1 MTKTN
6 AMRMLDRAKI
16 KYDVLQYDYDESDLS
31 GVHAAAALSLDPN
44 QVFKTLVTRGGKNGL
59 FVFCIPVGAELDLK
73 KCAKCAGVKSLEM
86 IHVKELISLTGY
98 MRGGC
103 SPIGMK
109 KQYPTFID
117 STASDFEKIVKNTEV
132 KEMAEKNHIDVWN
145 ECLRIIENLINP
157 QMFNSWFKP
166 LKPVSLQDSTITIEV
181 PSDFYRKYL
190 EDVYLDMLKKTLKR
204 VIGPDAKLVYKIRPV
219 RVQPPMTFP
228 AANVTAPVN
237 KPVSINTYPAGAN
250 PGAFVYPGLRK
261 FSINPRLNPVYC
273 FGNLVEGECNKM
285 GITAGESISSSPG
298 NTPFNPLFLF
308 GSPGLGKTHLSQAI
322 GIAIK
327 EKYPDQVV
335 LYVTGNEFK
344 TQYMDAV
351 NVRNKLTDFLAF
363 YMKIDVLIVDDI
375 QDLLGPG
382 TQNAFF
388 NVFNHLHENG
398 KQLIFTSDR
407 APADLKNFEE
417 RLLSRLKWG
426 LSVELQ
432 RPSYA
437 TRLEMLK
444 ARSFREGV
452 TVSEEVLEYLAT
464 RIKSNFR
471 ELEGALIS
479 LIAHAT
485 LIHKEMTVELAEKIT
500 GKIVGEEK
508 TEVTIDKVQK
518 TVCDYFNITKDTL
531 LSKSRKRQIVQARQ
545 IAMYMSRTLVGCSL
559 SIIGTELGG
568 KDHATV
574 LHACNTVS
582 DLMSTDKSFKQY
594 VSDIEKMLVTVG

>member
-1 MTKTN
+1 MGE
-6 AMRMLDRAKI
+6 M
-16 KYDVLQYDYDESDLS
+16 QY
-31 GVHAAAALSLDPN
+31 N
-44 QVFKTLVTRGGKNGL
+44 
-59 FVFCIPVGAELDLK
+59 
-73 KCAKCAGVKSLEM
+73 
-86 IHVKELISLTGY
+86 
-98 MRGGC
+98 
-103 SPIGMK
+103 
-109 KQYPTFID
+109 
-117 STASDFEKIVKNTEV
+117 EV
-132 KEMAEKNHIDVWN
+132 WG
-145 ECLRIIENLINP
+145 ECMRIIENIIGS
-157 QMFNSWFKP
+157 QKFVRWFKP
-166 LKPVSLQDSTITIEV
+166 LKPVSLQNSTITIEV

-190 EDVYLDMLKKTLKR
+190 EEVYLDVLKKTLKR
-204 VIGPDAKLVYKIRPV
+204 VIGPDARLVYKVSPV

-228 AANVTAPVN
+228 AANSATPEN
-237 KPVSINTYPAGAN
+237 KPISVNSYPAGNN
-250 PGAFVYPGLRK
+250 PGPFVYPGLRK
-261 FSINPRLNPVYC
+261 IQVNPRLNPVYC
-273 FGNLVEGECNKM
+273 FGNLVSGECNKM
-285 GITAGESISSSPG
+285 GITAGESISDAPG

-308 GSPGLGKTHLSQAI
+308 GGPGLGKTHLSQAI

-327 EKYPDQVV
+327 EKYPELVV

-344 TQYMDAV
+344 TQYMDAT
-351 NVRNKLTDFLAF
+351 NVKNKLTDFLAF

-375 QDLLGPG
+375 QDLMGPG
-382 TQNAFF
+382 SQNAFF

-407 APADLKNFEE
+407 APADLQNFEE

-452 TVSEEVLEYLAT
+452 SVSEEVLSYLAN

-485 LIHKEMTVELAEKIT
+485 LVHREMTVELAEQII
-500 GKIVGEEK
+500 GKIVGEDKNEI
-508 TEVTIDKVQK
+508 TIGKVQK
-518 TVCDYFNITKDTL
+518 TVCEYFNISKDL
-531 LSKSRKRQIVQARQ
+531 FLSSSRKRPIVQARQ

-559 SIIGTELGG
+559 SMIGSELGG

-582 DLMSTDKSFKQY
+582 DLMATDKSFKQY
-594 VSDIEKMLVTVG
+594 VSDIEKLLVSSRI